1 MSDLREVT
9 QADVPQLTRLFA
21 ENIET
26 SMFPLTNL
34 KTHGLGGSHPRGVTG
49 WCLPDHSGALLVTNE
64 GMAMPQMPGAG
75 DDVWRAA
82 ARRLGGRKLS
92 GILGAAEQARALQA
106 AAGLADAPVNIAEDE
121 PGLRIDLAALKMP
134 RTEGLSLHR
143 LDQPDA
149 ALLTEWRTMAHVEAL
164 GTPPDKARAQAERDI
179 AGYIANG
186 THRVLRDG
194 GQPVAMTGF
203 NAVAE
208 DAVQIGAVFTP
219 AALRNRG
226 YARAAVSLHL
236 KEAQAAGYR
245 RAVLFAASKPAVRA
259 YLALGFEPYGA
270 FSLILFAAPEQ
281 VQA

>member
-1 MSDLREVT
+1 
-9 QADVPQLTRLFA
+9 
-21 ENIET
+21 
-26 SMFPLTNL
+26 
-34 KTHGLGGSHPRGVTG
+34 
-49 WCLPDHSGALLVTNE
+49 
-64 GMAMPQMPGAG
+64 
-75 DDVWRAA
+75 
-82 ARRLGGRKLS
+82 
-92 GILGAAEQARALQA
+92 
-106 AAGLADAPVNIAEDE
+106 
-121 PGLRIDLAALKMP
+121 
-134 RTEGLSLHR
+134 
-143 LDQPDA
+143 
-149 ALLTEWRTMAHVEAL
+149 
-164 GTPPDKARAQAERDI
+164 
-179 AGYIANG
+179 
-186 THRVLRDG
+186 
-194 GQPVAMTGF
+194 MTGF